1 METISLS
8 FNILNG
14 IVSGI
19 SSLFTTGNPIAAAGS
34 AVAGTFD
41 QNGTSASQIDPS
53 QLESAL
59 AQQPDAFANINTL
72 SSLAQSQPQTDNLLA
87 GLIDG
92 DDAN

>member
-1 METISLS
+1 METTSLS
-8 FNILNG
+8 FNLLHG
-14 IVSGI
+14 IESGI
-19 SSLFTTGNPIAAAGS
+19 TSLFTTGNPIAAGVS
-34 AVAGTFD
+34 ALTGTFD
-41 QNGTSASQIDPS
+41 QNGGSQLDPS

-59 AQQPDAFANINTL
+59 AQQPEAFANINTL